1 MASEKE
7 REAKAGQELVNDDA
21 PPTYE
26 PTDPAS
32 STLQPAPPPPVDNKS
47 GHSDST
53 RPTAE
58 SPFNF
63 PLDTPLPPY
72 SAASGSASQ
81 RPIAIPQVTPSPA
94 SPLLAAYAP
103 LLLSYGIPA
112 ETWHSFL
119 DTVSAFLA
127 AKVSDRALRHAANM
141 GKQVGEGP
149 KSLVKGIV
157 SHAKDVGKGIGNNA
171 KRGNIIGAAMGVV
184 GGIISIPVSAAL
196 GTARTAAQLPMSA
209 VSAATRSPESARER
223 ATAYLA
229 VVNKDWFHGRGL
241 HATLLDS
248 HEISHLVGTSI
259 IDQVELQADKEE
271 SVELKL
277 GALGDHIARLEVR
290 TPASLAVGPKTLWLV
305 LTQVHQTDL

>member
-7 REAKAGQELVNDDA
+7 REAKAGQDVVDDDA
-21 PPTYE
+21 PPTYQA
-26 PTDPAS
+26 TDPGPS
-32 STLQPAPPPPVDNKS
+32 LTQPTPPLGGDKS
-47 GHSDST
+47 GKRDSA

-58 SPFNF
+58 SPFSF
-63 PLDTPLPPY
+63 PIDAPLPPY
-72 SAASGSASQ
+72 SAASGSNSQ
-81 RPIAIPQVTPSPA
+81 RPIAIPQVTPESA

-157 SHAKDVGKGIGNNA
+157 SHAKDVGKGIGAHA
-171 KRGNIIGAAMGVV
+171 KRGNILGAAMGVI
-184 GGIISIPVSAAL
+184 GGAISIPVSAAV
-196 GTARTAAQLPMSA
+196 GTVHTAVQLPGSA
-209 VSAATRSPESARER
+209 IMAATKSPESARER

-229 VVNKDWFHGRGL
+229 VVNKDWFHSRGL

-248 HEISHLVGTSI
+248 QEISQLVGTSI
-259 IDQVELQADKEE
+259 IDQVELRNDKEE

-277 GALGDHIARLEVR
+277 GALADHIARLEVR
-290 TPASLAVGPKTLWLV
+290 TPATLSVGPKTLWLV
-305 LTQVHQTDL
+305 LTQVKQEEL